1 MGTVYG
7 IRARVTVT
15 AIVAATALTAAT
27 ERASAQ
33 GLPGQSA
40 GPVPA
45 SATALGLTP
54 REALNL
60 ERQWDDLD
68 GATRRRVSCAG
79 TRGACNRGFVGN
91 LRVFRAIPDP
101 FRVEGARGVN
111 RFINGREWSHIVPR
125 SAGGDDSGANG
136 RWEPRRLNRARGN
149 RVMTPA
155 EVRHAEQL
163 ARSAGWQQR
172 INSAARRAARGA
184 AIGGV
189 VVTATTVIRLGLD
202 YHAGRITDEQYFARL
217 AGVVA
222 RDAAVAVAVA
232 AVLSMVGTGYP
243 VLAPAIAPIAAFLV
257 MEMWSLN
264 G

>member
-1 MGTVYG
+1 MT
-7 IRARVTVT
+7 AT

-27 ERASAQ
+27 DRASAQ

-91 LRVFRAIPDP
+91 LRVFRAIPGP

-125 SAGGDDSGANG
+125 SAGGDDSAANG

-163 ARSAGWQQR
+163 ARSAGWRQR
-172 INSAARRAARGA
+172 INSAARRPPRGA
-184 AIGGV
+184 A
-189 VVTATTVIRLGLD
+189 VVTATTITRLVAAWRWRILGIVGLM
-202 YHAGRITDEQYFARL
+202 L
-217 AGVVA
+217 
-222 RDAAVAVAVA
+222 VAV
-232 AVLSMVGTGYP
+232 LRLLG
-243 VLAPAIAPIAAFLV
+243 
-257 MEMWSLN
+257 
-264 G
+264 